1 MQASHLN
8 LKHLRY
14 FWTVAKT
21 GSMARAAEQLNL
33 TPQSIS
39 GQIAELEI
47 QLNTKLLRRKG
58 RGTELT
64 ETGARVLGFA
74 EDIFNVSDELIAHL
88 SEQPRQRAL
97 EFRVGIADS
106 MSKSVAHQLLS
117 SALELPEPVRLL
129 CSEGQLANLLAELA
143 VHRLDLVIAD
153 RAMPTELNVRGFSHL
168 LGETS
173 SSFVCAKSIRKSLK
187 GKFPDILH
195 DAPMLLPGRDFAVRK
210 KLDQWLDRQRIRPK
224 IIGEFDDSALLKEFA
239 SAGVGIAMVPSAIAR
254 LVCQRYQCVLLGN
267 VSDLVQQTYAISSER
282 RMTHPAMVAI
292 REVAKVRLFHSPP
305 RA

>member
-1 MQASHLN
+1 MLSTQLN

-64 ETGARVLGFA
+64 ETGARVLSYA
-74 EDIFNVSDELIAHL
+74 EDIFSISEELMAHL
-88 SEQPRQRAL
+88 SEEPRQRIL
-97 EFRVGIADS
+97 EFRVGIADA

-129 CSEGQLANLLAELA
+129 CSEGQLASLMAELA

-153 RAMPTELNVRGFSHL
+153 RPMPSELHVRGFSHL
-168 LGETS
+168 LGETG
-173 SSFVCAKSIRKSLK
+173 SSFVCAKTIRKSLN
-187 GKFPDILH
+187 GKFPDLLH
-195 DAPMLLPGRDFAVRK
+195 GAPMLLPGRDFAVRK
-210 KLDQWLDRQRIRPK
+210 KLDQWLERQRIRPK

-239 SAGVGIAMVPSAIAR
+239 SAGVGIAMVPSAIAQ
-254 LVCQRYQCVLLGN
+254 LVCQRYQCVVLGSVKELL
-267 VSDLVQQTYAISSER
+267 QQTYAISGER
-282 RMTHPAMVAI
+282 RLTHPAMVAI
-292 REVAKVRLFHSPP
+292 REVAKVRLFH
-305 RA
+305 A